1 MPQPLGNGQPLQ
13 LMRAF
18 RAGATFSTA
27 TTGTIAT
34 PTGATYLQKIV
45 LSITENAQ
53 QASAGSILVT
63 LSTPTDTLFSEYVYI
78 PASSVLGA
86 GEAWHRDIPFDRIA
100 FPAGPVTWTLS
111 AALTGGRGSINVYF
125 S

>member
-45 LSITENAQ
+45 FSITEEAR
-53 QASAGSILVT
+53 QAYKDIEG
-63 LSTPTDTLFSEYVYI
+63 
-78 PASSVLGA
+78 VLA
-86 GEAWHRDIPFDRIA
+86 NELDLAIPFKQLK
-100 FPAGPVTWTLS
+100 TL
-111 AALTGGRGSINVYF
+111 GVIKG
-125 S
+125 